1 VRAER
6 IYAAMLARGGREPL
20 EAVAVEHLSYRYPDG
35 LEALRDVSFSVRL
48 GARGPRRAERR
59 GEVDALHLNG
69 LLPERSPSAPA
80 VRIFGTPVA
89 EPHLAAVRAEVGLL
103 FQDPDDQLFC
113 PTVGEDVAF
122 GPSQQ
127 GLSKD
132 DLAARVAESLALVGL
147 SGFEARPPHRLSAG
161 EKRRAC
167 LAGVLA
173 CRARVLALDEPTS
186 ALDPRGRRAF
196 RDLLR
201 SLPVAQL
208 VASHDLEFVVEVCPR
223 VVVLDG
229 GRVVAVGP
237 TATVLRDGPS
247 WRPTASRCPHPSP
260 PAPALTP
267 PGPIAGGRARLLR
280 VPPAIHR
287 FTCGYHVDAYQ
298 VSRISWYAAQPAAS
312 SPFCMACRPACCRA
326 SASGWCFLRR
336 ASYASMAGFAASANS
351 NCARYSRKPST
362 HARSA
367 FFTIAA
373 AYAAALPFASASSR
387 APRAVTRPDGLPFAS
402 AFARTTAAATSRHAP
417 AAACASP
424 NVASASGSSLDR
436 ASSQRM
442 ASRTGSIANMCAAV
456 SLEKS
461 LSAGNPPVS
470 NAWCAYA
477 PMENSTTPS
486 LRACTIANGRRRC
499 AARRAA
505 SS

>member
-1 VRAER
+1 
-6 IYAAMLARGGREPL
+6 MSPL

-35 LEALRDVSFSVRL
+35 LEALRDVSFSVAPGERVAL
-48 GARGPRRAERR
+48 VGPNGAGKSTLL
-59 GEVDALHLNG
+59 LHLNG

-237 TATVLRDGPS
+237 TATVLRDEALMEAHGLEV
-247 WRPTASRCPHPSP
+247 PH
-260 PAPALTP
+260 
-267 PGPIAGGRARLLR
+267 ILR
-280 VPPAIHR
+280 HLHPH
-287 FTCGYHVDAYQ
+287 
-298 VSRISWYAAQPAAS
+298 
-312 SPFCMACRPACCRA
+312 
-326 SASGWCFLRR
+326 
-336 ASYASMAGFAASANS
+336 
-351 NCARYSRKPST
+351 
-362 HARSA
+362 
-367 FFTIAA
+367 
-373 AYAAALPFASASSR
+373 
-387 APRAVTRPDGLPFAS
+387 
-402 AFARTTAAATSRHAP
+402 
-417 AAACASP
+417 
-424 NVASASGSSLDR
+424 
-436 ASSQRM
+436 
-442 ASRTGSIANMCAAV
+442 
-456 SLEKS
+456 
-461 LSAGNPPVS
+461 
-470 NAWCAYA
+470 
-477 PMENSTTPS
+477 
-486 LRACTIANGRRRC
+486 
-499 AARRAA
+499 
-505 SS
+505 